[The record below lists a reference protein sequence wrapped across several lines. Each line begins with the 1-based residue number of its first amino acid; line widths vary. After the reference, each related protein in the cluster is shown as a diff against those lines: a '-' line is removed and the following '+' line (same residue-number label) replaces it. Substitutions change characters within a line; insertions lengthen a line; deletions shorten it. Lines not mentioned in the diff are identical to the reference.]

1 MRGSYALGP
10 LAYRGFTVYWSLKMN
25 VVLCKPKHVVEVSL
39 TVRDKFTTVR
49 TELGEAL
56 IERYEEIDL
65 LLTSLIAGEHL
76 LLVGPPG
83 CGKSLLIDSLMR
95 WLHCSKFSCLLNRF
109 SLPEEI
115 LGMYSLSELKA
126 DRFLR
131 ITNGKLPEA
140 QVAFLDEIFRAS
152 PSILNVLLKILN
164 EKTFDRGD
172 GVHRRV
178 PLELCVAAA
187 NDYPQGDEAKSLG
200 ALVDRF
206 MLRKSVAPISSSA
219 GRHKLLWNNQPPE
232 FSTSLS
238 AHELTAARLDAQGLS
253 WSKEAKQALESILDE
268 LARQGVKPS
277 DRRQFKSIAVVQ
289 GYAWLQ
295 GAEDVQPE
303 HLEILQHVLWSDHE
317 EATKVRSVIMQIAAP
332 VGMKVNGLISEV
344 EQILSSVNTKDLGAT
359 ATAASKLAEI
369 QKSLKA
375 MKEHPKALAALAYLK
390 EKITELRLKSLDSI

>member
-1 MRGSYALGP
+1 MNAV
-10 LAYRGFTVYWSLKMN
+10 LAM
-25 VVLCKPKHVVEVSL
+25 PKQSVKDSL
-39 TVRDKFTTVR
+39 TVRDKFAAVR
-49 TELGEAL
+49 KELNESL
-56 IERYEEIDL
+56 IERDEEVSL
-65 LLTSLIAGEHL
+65 LLTALLAGEHVL
-76 LLVGPPG
+76 LIGPPG
-83 CGKSLLIDSLMR
+83 CGKSLLIDSIMR

-187 NDYPQGDEAKSLG
+187 NDYPQGDEGKSLG

-206 MLRKSVAPISSSA
+206 MLRKNVLPISSMA
-219 GRHKLLWNNQPPE
+219 GRQRLLWDNKPPE

-238 AHELTAARLDAQGLS
+238 AHELIAARLDSRGVS
-253 WSKEAKQALESILDE
+253 WSKEAKVALESILDE
-268 LARQGVKPS
+268 LSRQGVKPS
-277 DRRQFKSIAVVQ
+277 DRRIFKCVSVVQ
-289 GYAWLQ
+289 AYAWLND
-295 GAEDVQPE
+295 GVEVLPE
-303 HLEILQHVLWSDHE
+303 HLDILQYVLWHDHE
-317 EATKVRSVIMQIAAP
+317 EFVKVRSVILQIAAP
-332 VGMKVNGLISEV
+332 VGMKVNGLISEI
-344 EQILSSVNTKDLGAT
+344 EQILSGVNPKDLGQS
-359 ATAASKLAEI
+359 ATAASKLSEI
-369 QKSLKA
+369 QKSLKL
-375 MKEHPKALAALAYLK
+375 MKGHAKADAALTYVK